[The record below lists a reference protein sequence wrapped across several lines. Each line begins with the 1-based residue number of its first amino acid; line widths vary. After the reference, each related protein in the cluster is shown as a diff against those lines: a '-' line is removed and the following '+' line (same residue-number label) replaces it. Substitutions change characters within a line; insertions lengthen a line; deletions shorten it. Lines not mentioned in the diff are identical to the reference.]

1 MDINPALLEKVR
13 QENSEFCELYEEH
26 SSLKIKVE
34 EFNKMKLITP
44 EQEIENKKYQKLKLS
59 LKDRMEKILSA
70 IPNQFMEDQSILP
83 PSFFWENIIKINF
96 HVQF

>member
-34 EFNKMKLITP
+34 EFNKMKLT
-44 EQEIENKKYQKLKLS
+44 LL
-59 LKDRMEKILSA
+59 
-70 IPNQFMEDQSILP
+70 
-83 PSFFWENIIKINF
+83 
-96 HVQF
+96 

>member
-1 MDINPALLEKVR
+1 MDINPALLEKVS
-13 QENSEFCELYEEH
+13 QENPEFRELYKEH

-59 LKDRMEKILSA
+59 LKDRMEKILS
-70 IPNQFMEDQSILP
+70 QYHESI
-83 PSFFWENIIKINF
+83 
-96 HVQF
+96 H